1 MERYVYICDGDSS
14 QYFNDNT
21 PYKFKVQLK
30 TPLNFDGYWKVSLRE
45 LSLKQDSK
53 LRGKDVSN
61 TLFIYSNIC
70 KESILNG
77 SEYALLRRV
86 DRSSRTSWQYIFES
100 PFYLPLKRNEFQELE
115 FVIKTADGKNAS
127 FIASPVYITLHFKR
141 YPFYSNY
148 ESV

>member
-86 DRSSRTSWQYIFES
+86 DRS
-100 PFYLPLKRNEFQELE
+100 
-115 FVIKTADGKNAS
+115 
-127 FIASPVYITLHFKR
+127 
-141 YPFYSNY
+141 
-148 ESV
+148 